1 MKIVHSKIIGEG
13 APLLILHGYFGM
25 SDNWKS
31 LGNKFGEDFQIHLID
46 QRNHGRSFHANN
58 FNYDLLVEDIVQYIK
73 HHQLEKVI
81 VLGHS
86 MGGKV
91 AMLFAVKYPTLVA
104 KLIIVDIAPRYY
116 QPHHTDILKALNSVD
131 FLIHNTRKLVDQK
144 IAELIPD
151 IGVRSFLLKNVYWKE
166 KGLLA
171 YRFNLQSL
179 TENNSEVGKALPS
192 FTTFDGE
199 TLFLAGGNSGYIT
212 ESEVPV
218 IKAHFPKASIKTI
231 ANVGHWLH
239 AETPGAFYELV
250 MRFLKK

>member
-46 QRNHGRSFHANN
+46 QRNHGRSFHAGN
-58 FNYDLLVEDIVQYIK
+58 FDYDLLVEDIVQYIK

-131 FLIHNTRKLVDQK
+131 FLIHNTRKLVNQK

-212 ESEVPV
+212 ESEVPM
-218 IKAHFPKASIKTI
+218 IKAHFPKATIKTI

-239 AETPGAFYELV
+239 AEKPKAFYELV

>member
-212 ESEVPV
+212 ESEVPM
-218 IKAHFPKASIKTI
+218 IKAHFPKATIKTI

-239 AETPGAFYELV
+239 AEKPKAFYELV